1 MEIHRIAFAA
11 VLLAGSTIASSS
23 RADDREVYVNDV
35 LARNPSLG
43 AGALRRDA
51 FGDDAAAATRWP
63 DPFVAVEVDQIP
75 QATGGLMP
83 MVRYQLT
90 QVLPWPGKL
99 SLARDALLREK
110 DASGAELDVRKL
122 DLRVAAL
129 RGWAMLYTTTKER
142 EVTVSSR
149 NVAATIVSAALGR
162 YGTGIG
168 NHHELVR
175 AQVEVSTLDVA
186 IINLEGK
193 RASIV
198 AMLNGLRNLPPGT
211 AIADPTVAHLPPR
224 GLALAQLTDRAII
237 QRPELRGL
245 RALQDG
251 ATTMARL
258 SRREPYPD
266 LMTSAWFN
274 QMIGAPPTMG
284 FMVGFTIPIFGAS
297 RGSLRGSAFDAR
309 AAAASR
315 DQEAARAM
323 IRSEVADALVKVE
336 TARRTLDLLETVVLP
351 KARES
356 FDSSLAGYGASTT
369 DVLGLLDARRSLQN
383 TEIARADAQAMLET
397 AVAELERAIGGP
409 LEAP

>member
-1 MEIHRIAFAA
+1 MAIRTALA
-11 VLLAGSTIASSS
+11 VILTATTISSMS
-23 RADDREVYVNDV
+23 RADDRDVYVNDV
-35 LARNPSLG
+35 IARNPSLR

-63 DPFVAVEVDQIP
+63 DPSVAVEVDQIP

-110 DASGAELDVRKL
+110 DASGADLEVRKL

-129 RGWAMLYTTTKER
+129 RGWAMLYANSKQR
-142 EVTVSSR
+142 EITRASR
-149 NVAATIVSAALGR
+149 NVAATITSATLGR
-162 YGTGIG
+162 YSTGIG
-168 NHHELVR
+168 DHHELVR
-175 AQVEVSTLDVA
+175 AQVEVSTLDLA
-186 IINLEGK
+186 IVNLEGR

-198 AMLNGLRNLPPGT
+198 AMLNALRNLPPET

-224 GLALAQLTDRAII
+224 GLSVAQLGDRALAT
-237 QRPELRGL
+237 RPELRGL
-245 RALQDG
+245 RAMQDE
-251 ATTMARL
+251 AKVMARL

-284 FMVGFTIPIFGAS
+284 FMLGFTIPIFGAS
-297 RGSLRGSAFDAR
+297 KGSLRGSAFDAR
-309 AAAASR
+309 AEAASR
-315 DQEAARAM
+315 DQEGMRAL
-323 IRSEVADALVKVE
+323 IRAEVADALVRVE
-336 TARRTLDLLETVVLP
+336 TAQRALDLIETVVLP

-369 DVLGLLDARRSLQN
+369 DVLGLLDARRTLQN
-383 TEIARADAQAMLET
+383 TELARADAHAMLET

-409 LEAP
+409 LDTP